1 MSKQVI
7 KTDQAPNPVG
17 PYSQGIIAKGKMIF
31 VAGQVGLNPATGKLV
46 EGGVQTQT
54 QQALTNIKNILAAVG
69 ADLSH
74 VVKTTVFLST
84 IADFKALNEVYAT
97 FFPENPPAR
106 STFGGLELPAGALV
120 EIECIAII
128 ED

>member
-1 MSKQVI
+1 MPKQVI

-17 PYSQGIIAKGKMIF
+17 PYSQGIIARGRMIF
-31 VAGQVGLNPATGKLV
+31 VAGQVGINPATGKLV
-46 EGGVQTQT
+46 EGDVQA
-54 QQALTNIKNILAAVG
+54 QARQVLTNIKSILAAGG

-84 IADFKALNEVYAT
+84 IADFKALNDVYAI
-97 FFPENPPAR
+97 FFTENPPAR

-120 EIECIAII
+120 EIECIAVI